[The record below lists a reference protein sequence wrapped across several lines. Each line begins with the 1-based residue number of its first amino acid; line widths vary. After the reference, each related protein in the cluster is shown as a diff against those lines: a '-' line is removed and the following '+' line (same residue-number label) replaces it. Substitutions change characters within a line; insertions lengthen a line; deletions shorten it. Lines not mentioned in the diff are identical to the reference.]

1 MKAKLIKHKFG
12 YNLVDT
18 NDEFIATSKDEYS
31 NGINLKYWL
40 SKQNC
45 DEIFGVV
52 DVEKLAESEF
62 ENSGWTQSY
71 PEHMKEDFIEIY
83 NGGFEKAMELN
94 KEKLFTLEDVRN
106 AIELAQ
112 GGSMQ
117 EVHNGYGISTELTF
131 VLDNLSTDEII
142 QSIQQPKE
150 IDVEVVTLIDY
161 FDSSNKLYLSTD
173 EAAKY
178 CTDTGI
184 PYTDSEGNLILIK
197 L

>member
-18 NDEFIATSKDEYS
+18 NGEFIATSKDEYS

-40 SKQNC
+40 SKENC

-52 DVEKLAESEF
+52 SPEVMMKDIES
-62 ENSGWTQSY
+62 NCDKT
-71 PEHMKEDFIEIY
+71 KEGYII
-83 NGGFEKAMELN
+83 GFQMAMELN
-94 KEKLFTLEDVRN
+94 KDKVFTLENFIDLY
-106 AIELAQ
+106 IE
-112 GGSMQ
+112 
-117 EVHNGYGISTELTF
+117 ETGYGMDMWGKEENEVMTTIAK
-131 VLDNLSTDEII
+131 II
-142 QSIQQPKE
+142 QPLQQPTE
-150 IDVEVVTLIDY
+150 IDVEIVTLIDY

-184 PYTDSEGNLILIK
+184 PYTDSEGNLILKK

>member
-18 NDEFIATSKDEYS
+18 NGEFIATSKDEYS

-94 KEKLFTLEDVRN
+94 KEKLFTLEDMENCWDANFDYYRN
-106 AIELAQ
+106 DGKDSGVGFQ
-112 GGSMQ
+112 M
-117 EVHNGYGISTELTF
+117 Y
-131 VLDNLSTDEII
+131 I
-142 QSIQQPKE
+142 QSLQQPTE
-150 IDVEVVTLIDY
+150 IEVEIVTLIDY